1 MKASNKACRALKI
14 QTRAIAAKL
23 ASTVTRAPAV
33 SKARAAFTYRGM
45 RSRLERG
52 ERECERL
59 KRVRTESGVTRCE
72 FDRYRWWLANKE
84 IAPNWLNLH
93 YGDESDH

>member
-1 MKASNKACRALKI
+1 MKASNKARRALKT

-52 ERECERL
+52 ETECQRI
-59 KRVRTESGVTRCE
+59 KRDRHARGINRRE
-72 FDRYRWWLANKE
+72 FDRYRWWLANRD

-93 YGDESDH
+93 YGESYE